1 MGLLLSCYVASVLNA
16 ELPQNTRYHIVQ
28 EFNRGVYDYI
38 IATDDASKI
47 RTATTSAGNGE
58 LDGLPASAQPGE
70 EVASAGGSTDG
81 AAATT
86 SKKKRKQRPTDAEY
100 GVARGID
107 FQDVAVVYN
116 FDFPPTV
123 ASYTHRVRPRP
134 KRGPLQWSRAPC

>member
-1 MGLLLSCYVASVLNA
+1 MRCSCPIFSVFLLSCYVSSVLNA

-47 RTATTSAGNGE
+47 RTATTAAGTGE

-70 EVASAGGSTDG
+70 DVATAGGSTEV
-81 AAATT
+81 AAAAT
-86 SKKKRKQRPTDAEY
+86 SKKKRKQRPTDAEF

-116 FDFPPTV
+116 FDFPLTV
-123 ASYTHRVRPRP
+123 ASYTHRVRP
-134 KRGPLQWSRAPC
+134 